1 MSKKVSYKDAIT
13 ELQTIVSQIEGNTVE
28 IDELSAKVKR
38 ATELIEVCKKILYTT
53 EKSVSEAL
61 NTLNEQK

>member
-28 IDELSAKVKR
+28 IDELAAKVKR